1 MKGGEIMEGIMNW
14 VVELN
19 KTNHVGFGI
28 LTVVTMAG
36 LGGTIA
42 AVAELFFKALGI
54 KNDKIEIHH

>member
-1 MKGGEIMEGIMNW
+1 MEGLMTW

-36 LGGTIA
+36 MGGLIA
-42 AVAELFFKALGI
+42 AIAELFFMALGI
-54 KNDKIEIHH
+54 KNDKIEIQH

>member
-1 MKGGEIMEGIMNW
+1 MEGLMTW

-36 LGGTIA
+36 MGGLIA
-42 AVAELFFKALGI
+42 VIAELFFMALGI
-54 KNDKIEIHH
+54 KNDKIEIQH

>member
-1 MKGGEIMEGIMNW
+1 MEGIMNW

-19 KTNHVGFGI
+19 KNNHVGFGI

-36 LGGTIA
+36 LGGLIA
-42 AVAELFFKALGI
+42 GVAELFFKALGI